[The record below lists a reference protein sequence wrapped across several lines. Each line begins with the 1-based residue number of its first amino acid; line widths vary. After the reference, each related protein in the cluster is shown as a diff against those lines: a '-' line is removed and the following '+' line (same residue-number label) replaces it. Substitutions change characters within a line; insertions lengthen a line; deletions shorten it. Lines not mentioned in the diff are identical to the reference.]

1 MQMLQSHLINLRRT
15 FANTVKANIATI
27 QNDINSDLGTAYN
40 IAIKSAGS
48 QDAYPCCRIVWPN
61 KGPLKRAQNEMTC
74 VVDLLDKALPGTVKD
89 STFMDLLIEN
99 FLNKLNLTGRKIHDY
114 TLIPV
119 LNYYAVQVSKAHG
132 DNPVAP
138 LTPIGRNMRVELK
151 SNGFELR
158 KDPDPNTI
166 FYQAIFGIFLR
177 R

>member
-1 MQMLQSHLINLRRT
+1 MPMLQSHLINLRRT

-48 QDAYPCCRIVWPN
+48 QDAYPCCRLVWPN
-61 KGPLKRAQNEMTC
+61 KGPLRRAQNEMTC

-99 FLNKLNLTGRKIHDY
+99 FLDKLNLTGRKIHDY

-119 LNYYAVQVSKAHG
+119 LNYYAKQV
-132 DNPVAP
+132 DP
-138 LTPIGRNMRVELK
+138 LLPLAPIGRNMRVELK

-158 KDPDPNTI
+158 KDPDPNMI